1 MSPDIRRILLVAAV
15 SLCPMIVSVGAA
27 ASPPLQLAM
36 NGNTVGKMPQA
47 SGTTPS
53 GLKHIQILAP
63 ANGAEIGAGV
73 PVVLSYDVTLAPN
86 GNHIH
91 FYVDNHMAGL
101 SHELKGTFSLGTLA
115 PGTHDIC
122 IKEAT
127 VAHVLI
133 GVNRCI
139 LVTVK

>member
-1 MSPDIRRILLVAAV
+1 MSSDIRRILLVAAV
-15 SLCPMIVSVGAA
+15 SLCPMMVPVGAA

-36 NGNTVGKMPQA
+36 NGNAVGKMPQA
-47 SGTTPS
+47 KGTTPS

-101 SHELKGTFSLGTLA
+101 SHELKGTFSLGILA